1 MPMTMQH
8 EGGPVYRLVL
18 RGTLHQAD
26 LERCQ
31 DLLAGEIKRIGPVRL
46 LFVLE
51 DFDGWAP
58 GDDWRDLRFLVEH
71 GDDIEKIAIVG
82 DERWRGHTLMFAGA
96 DLRKAPVEF
105 FPTASLAQACAWLAS
120 AGRQSSAR
128 SGEESVP

>member
-8 EGGPVYRLVL
+8 EGGAVYQLVL

-31 DLLAGEIKRIGPVRL
+31 DVLAGEIKRIGPVRL

-58 GDDWRDLRFLVEH
+58 GDDWRDLTFLVKH

-82 DERWRGHTLMFAGA
+82 DERWRSPALMFAGA

-105 FPTASLAQACAWLAS
+105 FSAQALAEARRWLAS
-120 AGRQSSAR
+120 GAGKSFAR
-128 SGEESVP
+128 SGGE